1 MWMPPIGVRRI
12 FLDPLFF
19 ILALV
24 ALLLSPVLFAVAFIA
39 DLFVPGRWK
48 VLRFTRLI
56 LTFMLYE
63 VLGLIT
69 VFGLWIISGFGA
81 GIHTPR
87 FQAMH
92 YAVLR
97 WWIRGI
103 SGAVQ
108 KALGFSIEVPR
119 RPPVPGPVIV
129 FSRHAG
135 PGDSI
140 FLAGVLLDDFGRYPR
155 IVGKKELEF
164 APFFDVMGHRLPMR
178 FIRPHPR
185 RRELA
190 VEAVRDA
197 ASDMGP
203 HDAFVLFPE
212 GGNYTPKRRNR
223 AIESL
228 ERHGLDD
235 KADIARSLDNLL
247 PPHATGALAAIEEAP
262 DADVIF
268 VAHTGTE
275 DLISVGI
282 IWDGV
287 PFDRTILTN
296 YWHVPVADI
305 PSGTEAQTAWLYDR
319 WQMIDAWI
327 DEQRDPSTGEGGA

>member
-1 MWMPPIGVRRI
+1 MWMPPIGVRRVL
-12 FLDPLFF
+12 LDPIFFMIALLF
-19 ILALV
+19 
-24 ALLLSPVLFAVAFIA
+24 LLLSPFLFAAAFVA
-39 DLFVPGRWK
+39 DLFIPGRWK
-48 VLRFTRLI
+48 ALRFTTLF

-63 VLGLIT
+63 VLGLIAA
-69 VFGLWIISGFGA
+69 FALWVASGFGIW
-81 GIHTPR
+81 IHTPR
-87 FQAMH
+87 SRKMH
-92 YAVLR
+92 YGLLR

-108 KALGFSIEVPR
+108 RALGITIDAPH

-140 FLAGVLLDDFGRYPR
+140 FLARVLLDDFGRYPR

-164 APFFDVMGHRLPMR
+164 APFFDIMGHRLPMR

-212 GGNYTPKRRNR
+212 GGNYTPGRRKR
-223 AIESL
+223 AIASL

-235 KADIARSLDNLL
+235 KAAVARSLDNLL
-247 PPHATGALAAIEEAP
+247 PPHATGALTAIEQAP

-275 DLISVGI
+275 DLITLRI
-282 IWDGV
+282 IWGGI
-287 PFDRTILTN
+287 PFDRTIRAN

-305 PSGTEAQTAWLYDR
+305 PSGIESQTTWLYER

-327 DEQRDPSTGEGGA
+327 DEHRDPATTGDGS

>member
-1 MWMPPIGVRRI
+1 VRRI

-19 ILALV
+19 LLALV
-24 ALLLSPVLFAVAFIA
+24 ALLLSPLLFAAAFIA
-39 DLFVPGRWK
+39 DLFIPGRWK
-48 VLRFTRLI
+48 ALRFTTLS

-69 VFGLWIISGFGA
+69 VFALWVASGFGIW
-81 GIHTPR
+81 IHTPR
-87 FQAMH
+87 FRVMH

-103 SGAVQ
+103 SRAVRR
-108 KALGFSIEVPR
+108 ALGLTIDAPH
-119 RPPVPGPVIV
+119 RPPVPGPIIV

-212 GGNYTPKRRNR
+212 GGNYTPGRRER

-235 KADIARSLDNLL
+235 KAAVARSLDNLL

-275 DLISVGI
+275 DLVSPGI
-282 IWDGV
+282 IWRGS
-287 PFDRTILTN
+287 PFDRTIRAN

-305 PSGTEAQTAWLYDR
+305 PAGTGEQTTWLYEQ
-319 WQMIDAWI
+319 WQMIDRWI
-327 DEQRDPSTGEGGA
+327 EENRDPATRGEPS

>member
-1 MWMPPIGVRRI
+1 MPPIGVRRVL
-12 FLDPLFF
+12 LDPLFF

-24 ALLLSPVLFAVAFIA
+24 ALLLSPILFLAAFLA
-39 DLFVPGRWK
+39 DLFVPGRWR
-48 VLRFTRLI
+48 VLRFTKLL

-69 VFGLWIISGFGA
+69 VFNLWIISGFGA
-81 GIHTPR
+81 KIHTPR

-97 WWIRGI
+97 WWIAGI
-103 SGAVQ
+103 SKAVQ
-108 KALGFSIEVPR
+108 KALGLTIDAPHK
-119 RPPVPGPVIV
+119 PPVPGPIIV

-140 FLAGVLLDDFGRYPR
+140 FLTGVLLDDFGRYPR

-164 APFFDVMGHRLPMR
+164 APFFDIMGHRLPMR

-197 ASDMGP
+197 ASGMGP

-212 GGNYTPKRRNR
+212 GGNYTPKRRDR
-223 AIESL
+223 AIASL

-235 KADIARSLDNLL
+235 KAAVARSLDHLL
-247 PPHATGALAAIEEAP
+247 PPHATGALTAIEEAP

-275 DLISVGI
+275 DLISMSI
-282 IWDGV
+282 IWAGI
-287 PFDRTILTN
+287 PFDRTIRAN
-296 YWHVPVADI
+296 YWHVPNADL
-305 PSGTEAQTAWLYDR
+305 PDGVDAQTTWLYEQ

-327 DEQRDPSTGEGGA
+327 EENGDADTSGGDA